1 MSAHKDFILTP
12 ITEILDEA
20 ANATHCVQQ
29 GIDIYPLSD
38 YIMQS
43 IFIKM
48 TGAQEQKM
56 KCICWDISTYD
67 FEARYSIYHNWSLG
81 ECSSL
86 SDKNKILGIIINSI
100 SKNDTNFDPAII
112 INRNDIIA
120 ETKQCLKRF
129 FENSGINEFSHR
141 EYYEFDE
148 IFNAIVPDCIYQI
161 DNNPKSKQRAF
172 FRVSCNNCSHKN
184 EVGKPFTCGS
194 LKNLSFMYEKLYA
207 HRNRCAHN
215 LMSYQQNLP
224 SLKTLNNIDYMY
236 ENYYIRFA
244 LLIIID
250 IIITKLYKLFI
261 EQQISTTGI
270 L

>member
-1 MSAHKDFILTP
+1 MVHFIL
-12 ITEILDEA
+12 
-20 ANATHCVQQ
+20 
-29 GIDIYPLSD
+29 IYPVHLKV
-38 YIMQS
+38 IW
-43 IFIKM
+43 
-48 TGAQEQKM
+48 AVHL
-56 KCICWDISTYD
+56 KCC
-67 FEARYSIYHNWSLG
+67 N
-81 ECSSL
+81 
-86 SDKNKILGIIINSI
+86 
-100 SKNDTNFDPAII
+100 
-112 INRNDIIA
+112 
-120 ETKQCLKRF
+120 Q
-129 FENSGINEFSHR
+129 INEFSHR

-224 SLKTLNNIDYMY
+224 SLRTLNNIDYMY

-244 LLIIID
+244 LLIMID

-261 EQQISTTGI
+261 EQQISAKGI

>member
-1 MSAHKDFILTP
+1 M
-12 ITEILDEA
+12 
-20 ANATHCVQQ
+20 
-29 GIDIYPLSD
+29 
-38 YIMQS
+38 
-43 IFIKM
+43 
-48 TGAQEQKM
+48 
-56 KCICWDISTYD
+56 
-67 FEARYSIYHNWSLG
+67 
-81 ECSSL
+81 
-86 SDKNKILGIIINSI
+86 
-100 SKNDTNFDPAII
+100 
-112 INRNDIIA
+112 
-120 ETKQCLKRF
+120 
-129 FENSGINEFSHR
+129 
-141 EYYEFDE
+141 
-148 IFNAIVPDCIYQI
+148 IYQI

-224 SLKTLNNIDYMY
+224 SLRTLNNIDYMY

-244 LLIIID
+244 LLIMID

-261 EQQISTTGI
+261 EQQISAKGI